1 MSAQTPV
8 PWGGKGGVA
17 VSSLLH
23 SIVRGGGS
31 DAADSDAR
39 LVAAA
44 MGGDRG
50 ALDSLYRRHCRE
62 AFTLALR
69 LTGDRELANDAVQD
83 AFLRAFDRLASYRS
97 DAPFGFWLKRI
108 VANIAIDRMRSER
121 RHRFDDSFD
130 DLLPA
135 PDDDPSARY
144 DALGLLARLPGAA
157 RTVLVLFE
165 FEGLSHREIA
175 RLLGRTETWSKT
187 VLCRARGQL
196 ARLLQTEN
204 GR

>member
-1 MSAQTPV
+1 MSVQ
-8 PWGGKGGVA
+8 
-17 VSSLLH
+17 SLMPGLTMPSLVH
-23 SIVRGGGS
+23 SIVRGSGA
-31 DAADSDAR
+31 DADDGDAR

-44 MGGDRG
+44 MRGDRG
-50 ALDSLYRRHCRE
+50 ALDALYRRHCRD

-69 LTGDRELANDAVQD
+69 LTGDRDSANDAVQD

-108 VANIAIDRMRSER
+108 IANVAIDRMRSER
-121 RHRFDDSFD
+121 RHRLDESFDDSYE
-130 DLLPA
+130 DLLAAPERDPA
-135 PDDDPSARY
+135 TRY
-144 DALGLLARLPGAA
+144 DALGLLARLPAAA

-175 RLLGRTETWSKT
+175 GLLGHTETWSKT
-187 VLCRARGQL
+187 VLCRARSQL
-196 ARLLQTEN
+196 ARLLGTED